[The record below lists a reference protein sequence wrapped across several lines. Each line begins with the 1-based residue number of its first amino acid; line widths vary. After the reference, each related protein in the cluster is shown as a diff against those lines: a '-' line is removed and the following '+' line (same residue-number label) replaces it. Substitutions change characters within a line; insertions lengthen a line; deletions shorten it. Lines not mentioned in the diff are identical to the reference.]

1 MEKHRF
7 AIQIGIT
14 NDDFR
19 IDGIYGTG
27 LFDESRLEYLQCN
40 NATWVRDWRAG
51 SCSSPGSDM
60 GYTTCFALGSSINT
74 EETGFI
80 LNCGEAHSV

>member
-1 MEKHRF
+1 MEKHKF

-27 LFDESRLEYLQCN
+27 LFDESRLEYLQCY
-40 NATWVRDWRAG
+40 NAT
-51 SCSSPGSDM
+51 
-60 GYTTCFALGSSINT
+60 
-74 EETGFI
+74 
-80 LNCGEAHSV
+80 